1 MELMTASGT
10 EALSSSG
17 LEVDDSGGGRGL
29 GLVATDVNIANVPGV
44 RDTGLEG
51 LEVQGPSTPI
61 ATPGPTPT
69 ALGTS

>member
-1 MELMTASGT
+1 MTASGT

-17 LEVDDSGGGRGL
+17 LEVDDAGGGRVL
-29 GLVATDVNIANVPGV
+29 RLMAADVDVANVPGV